1 MENSPPPACLAAVSV
16 GVVDGRV
23 VTDLCYDEDHRADVD
38 LNFVALE
45 TGIVEIQG
53 TAEGATFSPKTN
65 GQMIKYGRAAC
76 TELFELQ
83 QKRLLRG

>member
-1 MENSPPPACLAAVSV
+1 MFGAQARFRTGRKLYTPPACLAAVSL
-16 GVVDGRV
+16 GIVDGRV

-53 TAEGATFSPKTN
+53 TAERGHSTKTN
-65 GQMIKYGRAAC
+65 
-76 TELFELQ
+76 
-83 QKRLLRG
+83 